1 MRQCRCSSVQIN
13 RYRSK
18 ISSPLLDRIDIHLE
32 VSPISEQE
40 LMNKPN
46 GEASSEIRCRV
57 EKAREVQEKRYGH
70 SDSNNTDMGPEQMQ
84 EFCPL
89 DDSGRALLKT
99 AISTLDLSA

>member
-1 MRQCRCSSVQIN
+1 
-13 RYRSK
+13 
-18 ISSPLLDRIDIHLE
+18 
-32 VSPISEQE
+32 
-40 LMNKPN
+40 MNKPN